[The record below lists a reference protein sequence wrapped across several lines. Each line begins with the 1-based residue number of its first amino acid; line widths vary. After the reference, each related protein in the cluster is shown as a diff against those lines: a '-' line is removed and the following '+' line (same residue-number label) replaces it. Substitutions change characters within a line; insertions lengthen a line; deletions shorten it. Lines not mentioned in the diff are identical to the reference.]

1 MHACVVPS
9 ALEQHTSRLN
19 ALDNASRPW
28 CRSND
33 GLCAAFK
40 KDSDSRKLNLGVGAY
55 RTAEGKP
62 LVLNVV
68 RTAEKRIASDTSRD
82 KVPVARSV
90 HLA

>member
-1 MHACVVPS
+1 M
-9 ALEQHTSRLN
+9 
-19 ALDNASRPW
+19 
-28 CRSND
+28 
-33 GLCAAFK
+33 CAAFK

-82 KVPVARSV
+82 KVLFCCALGIRPW
-90 HLA
+90 HCY